1 MLELGLDFKNV
12 GITRIRAIYEII
24 SQMDLFHRKKAA
36 LPVRIV
42 ADRTDRWLGG
52 RGWSRRTI
60 CISRPFV
67 DLSRYEALFSL
78 GACSM

>member
-42 ADRTDRWLGG
+42 ADRTDRWMLATGDG
-52 RGWSRRTI
+52 HVAQFAFPDSSSI
-60 CISRPFV
+60 
-67 DLSRYEALFSL
+67 
-78 GACSM
+78 